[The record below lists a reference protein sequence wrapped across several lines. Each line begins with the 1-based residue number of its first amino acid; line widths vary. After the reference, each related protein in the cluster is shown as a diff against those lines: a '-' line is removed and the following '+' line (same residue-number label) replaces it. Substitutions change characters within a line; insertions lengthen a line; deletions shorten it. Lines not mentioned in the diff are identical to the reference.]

1 MPDTAARRKKPKLD
15 ARGFWEMAKATWA
28 EFKEDKVPRLGAALA
43 YYTIFSLAPLL
54 IIVIFV
60 AGLVFGQA
68 AAQEA
73 LLGQL
78 RGLLG
83 SQGAEMIQTMIDSTR
98 RPAAGLFA
106 TVFGL
111 GTLVLGAI
119 GAFNQL
125 HDALNTIWEVKPKP
139 NQRLVDKIRSRV
151 LSFSMVLVVGFMLM
165 VSLALSAG
173 LAATGAFV
181 SAQLPFV
188 AQWLLAVLNFAISF
202 AVITLLFGLMFK
214 YMPDAKIAWSDVWI
228 GAAITALLFT
238 LGKSLIGLYLG
249 QSSTG
254 AAYGAAG
261 ALVILLIW
269 IYYSA
274 QIFLLGAEFTQ
285 VYATRYGQRV
295 MPDKNAV
302 AVTEG
307 DRAQEGL
314 TRDPAHHPAPAGL
327 APKDSAIALGV
338 QTQPAVAPHA
348 IPRVVV
354 PSGELKRI
362 HISEMITFVA
372 GLGGRRAGSHAV
384 NPAPQWPQIVIGARR
399 PAYAY

>member
-1 MPDTAARRKKPKLD
+1 MPDAATLNKKARLD
-15 ARGFWEMAKATWA
+15 ARGFWELAKNTWA
-28 EFKEDKVPRLGAALA
+28 EFNEDKVPRLGAALA

-54 IIVIFV
+54 IIVIAV
-60 AGLVFGQA
+60 AGLVFGQGQ
-68 AAQEA
+68 AQDA

-125 HDALNTIWEVKPKP
+125 QDALNTIWEVKPKP
-139 NQRLVDKIRSRV
+139 DRRLVDKIRDRL
-151 LSFSMVLVVGFMLM
+151 LSFSMVLVVGFLLM
-165 VSLALSAG
+165 VSLALSAV
-173 LAATGAFV
+173 LSAAGAFMT
-181 SAQLPFV
+181 AQLPFV
-188 AQWLLAVLNFAISF
+188 AQWLLSLLNFAISF
-202 AVITLLFGLMFK
+202 GVITLLFALMFK
-214 YMPDAKIAWSDVWI
+214 YMPDAKIAWRDVWI

-249 QSSTG
+249 RATAG

-261 ALVILLIW
+261 ALVILLLW

-285 VYATRYGQRV
+285 VYAGRYGQRV
-295 MPDKNAV
+295 LPGKNAV

-307 DRAQEGL
+307 DRTQEGL
-314 TRDPAHHPAPAGL
+314 TRDPANHPSRAVPA
-327 APKDSAIALGV
+327 ARNSASALGV
-338 QTQPAVAPHA
+338 QSSAAASTPPTA
-348 IPRVVV
+348 RVTV

-362 HISEMITFVA
+362 YVSEMVTFVA
-372 GLGGRRAGSHAV
+372 G
-384 NPAPQWPQIVIGARR
+384 IGAGALLAANSIRSR
-399 PAYAY
+399 NGRHS

>member
-1 MPDTAARRKKPKLD
+1 MPDTPLPRQKPKLD
-15 ARGFWEMAKATWA
+15 ARGFWELAKATWA
-28 EFKEDKVPRLGAALA
+28 EFNEDKVPRLGAALA

-54 IIVIFV
+54 IIVIAV

-78 RGLLG
+78 RGLIG
-83 SQGAEMIQTMIDSTR
+83 SQGADMILTMIDSTR

-111 GTLVLGAI
+111 GTLVLAAI

-125 HDALNTIWEVKPKP
+125 HDALDTIWEVKPNP
-139 NQRLVDKIRSRV
+139 HLRLVDKIRARL
-151 LSFSMVLVVGFMLM
+151 LSFSMVLVVGFLLM
-165 VSLALSAG
+165 VSLAVSAG
-173 LAATGAFV
+173 LSATGAFV
-181 SAQLPFV
+181 SAQLPFA
-188 AQWLLAVLNFAISF
+188 AQWLVGVLNFAISF
-202 AVITLLFGLMFK
+202 AVITLLFALMFK
-214 YMPDAKIAWSDVWI
+214 FLPDAKIAWSDVWI

-238 LGKSLIGLYLG
+238 VGKSLIGLYLG
-249 QSSTG
+249 QSTKG

-285 VYATRYGQRV
+285 VYAGRYGKQV
-295 MPDKNAV
+295 VPDKNAV

-307 DRAQEGL
+307 DRVQEGL
-314 TRDPAHHPAPAGL
+314 IRDPERHPATAQQK
-327 APKDSAIALGV
+327 AAITLGA
-338 QTQPAVAPHA
+338 QTQPAAAPRGPA
-348 IPRVVV
+348 QVSSL
-354 PSGELKRI
+354 PSGELNRI
-362 HISEMITFVA
+362 RISEMVTFVA
-372 GLGGRRAGSHAV
+372 GLGAGAMVAMNSTRRRNGHHS
-384 NPAPQWPQIVIGARR
+384 
-399 PAYAY
+399 

>member
-1 MPDTAARRKKPKLD
+1 MSAATTYPKKPRLN

-28 EFKEDKVPRLGAALA
+28 EFNEDKVPRLGAALA

-68 AAQEA
+68 SAQAA

-83 SQGAEMIQTMIDSTR
+83 SQGADMIQTMIDSTR

-106 TVFGL
+106 TIFGL
-111 GTLVLGAI
+111 ATLVLAAI

-125 HDALNTIWEVKPKP
+125 HDALDTIWEVKPKP
-139 NQRLVDKIRSRV
+139 HQRLVEKIRARL
-151 LSFSMVLVVGFMLM
+151 LSFSMVLVVGFLLM
-165 VSLALSAG
+165 VSLAVSAG
-173 LAATGAFV
+173 LSATGAFI

-188 AQWLLAVLNFAISF
+188 AQWILAVLNFAISF
-202 AVITLLFGLMFK
+202 AVITLLFALMFK

-238 LGKSLIGLYLG
+238 IGKSLIGLYLG

-254 AAYGAAG
+254 AAFGGAG
-261 ALVILLIW
+261 ALVVLLIW

-274 QIFLLGAEFTQ
+274 QIFLMGAEFTQ
-285 VYATRYGQRV
+285 VYASRYGQRV
-295 MPDKNAV
+295 VPDKNAV

-307 DRAQEGL
+307 DRAQQGL
-314 TRDPAHHPAPAGL
+314 TRDPGRHPAL
-327 APKDSAIALGV
+327 APQNAAITLGV
-338 QTQPAVAPHA
+338 QTQPPAAPHA
-348 IPRVVV
+348 APRVTV

-362 HISEMITFVA
+362 HISEMVTFVA
-372 GLGGRRAGSHAV
+372 GLGAGALVAMRSTRHH
-384 NPAPQWPQIVIGARR
+384 NGHKS
-399 PAYAY
+399 

>member
-1 MPDTAARRKKPKLD
+1 MPNTTTHRDKPRLD
-15 ARGFWEMAKATWA
+15 ARGFWELAKATWA
-28 EFKEDKVPRLGAALA
+28 EFNEDKVPRLGAALA
-43 YYTIFSLAPLL
+43 YYAIFSLAPLL

-60 AGLVFGQA
+60 AGLVFGQG

-78 RGLLG
+78 RSLLG
-83 SQGAEMIQTMIDSTR
+83 SQGADMIQTMIDSTR
-98 RPAAGLFA
+98 RPGAGLFA
-106 TVFGL
+106 TIFGL

-139 NQRLVDKIRSRV
+139 HLSLLERVRYRL
-151 LSFSMVLVVGFMLM
+151 LSFSMVLVVGFLLM
-165 VSLALSAG
+165 VSLAVSAG
-173 LAATGAFV
+173 LSAAGAFV

-188 AQWLLAVLNFAISF
+188 AQWILTILNFAISF
-202 AVITLLFGLMFK
+202 AVITLLFALMFK
-214 YMPDAKIAWSDVWI
+214 YLPDAKIAWSDVWI

-249 QSSTG
+249 QSTKG

-261 ALVILLIW
+261 ALVILLLW

-285 VYATRYGQRV
+285 VYAGRYGRQV
-295 MPDKNAV
+295 MPGKNAV
-302 AVTEG
+302 AMTEG

-314 TRDPAHHPAPAGL
+314 SRDPERHPAGGAAIPQ
-327 APKDSAIALGV
+327 SAAITLGV
-338 QTQPAVAPHA
+338 QTQPAVAPRA
-348 IPRVVV
+348 PARVIV
-354 PSGELKRI
+354 PSSELKRI
-362 HISEMITFVA
+362 HISELITFVA
-372 GLGGRRAGSHAV
+372 GLGAGAMVAMNSTRRRNGHHS
-384 NPAPQWPQIVIGARR
+384 
-399 PAYAY
+399 